1 MQLQPALVARDVR
14 LSPITL
20 VVALPSGSTAGD
32 IETSMSG
39 GPVPAHALDEAC
51 NAARGMNADKLVSC
65 GYVFMDSGDE
75 IAVGTDNSM
84 QVSLGCEY
92 TPIPAPV
99 FRVFHGIV
107 GVQGTPI
114 SMPVPFHQSL
124 RALTILC
131 CTCVCMLVAGVVHS
145 SGVA

>member
-1 MQLQPALVARDVR
+1 MQLKPALVARDVR

-32 IETSMSG
+32 IESSMSG
-39 GPVPAHALDEAC
+39 GPAPAHALDEAC

-84 QVSLGCEY
+84 QVSLGCEFDQY
-92 TPIPAPV
+92 
-99 FRVFHGIV
+99 
-107 GVQGTPI
+107 
-114 SMPVPFHQSL
+114 L
-124 RALTILC
+124 RMYSERSTGLSAHE
-131 CTCVCMLVAGVVHS
+131 VHEHL
-145 SGVA
+145 